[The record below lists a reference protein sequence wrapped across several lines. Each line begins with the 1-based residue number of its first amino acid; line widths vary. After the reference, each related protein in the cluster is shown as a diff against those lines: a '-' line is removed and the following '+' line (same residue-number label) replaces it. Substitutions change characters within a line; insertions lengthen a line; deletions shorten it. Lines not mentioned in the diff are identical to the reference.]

1 MVLYLF
7 AFSLFL
13 LLDILFLYVNR
24 NFFELQVIDVQ
35 RVSIQ
40 MNYASAFAAYIVLT
54 FGLYWFILKNR
65 RPVLDA
71 FLLGGLINGTY
82 ELTNMS
88 LLKKWHLKT
97 VLLDTAWG
105 AFLWGFTV
113 YITYLVFPRT

>member
-1 MVLYLF
+1 MLLYIF

-13 LLDILFLYVNR
+13 VLDILFLYTNR

-35 RVSIQ
+35 RVSIK
-40 MNYASAFAAYIVLT
+40 MNYASAFAAYIILT

-65 RPVLDA
+65 RPVIDA
-71 FLLGGLINGTY
+71 ILLGGLINGTY

-113 YITYLVFPRT
+113 YITYLVFPRK